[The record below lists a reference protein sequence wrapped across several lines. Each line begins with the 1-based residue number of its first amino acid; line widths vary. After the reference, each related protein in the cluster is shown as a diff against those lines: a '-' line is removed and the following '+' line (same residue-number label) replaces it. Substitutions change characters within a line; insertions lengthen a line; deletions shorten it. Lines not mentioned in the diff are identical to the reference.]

1 MDLFWF
7 LISYVMG
14 GVAGC
19 AILTNSLLMALYST
33 LVFYFVHKILF
44 IQDVEPTG

>member
-19 AILTNSLLMALYST
+19 AILTT
-33 LVFYFVHKILF
+33 ILF
-44 IQDVEPTG
+44 